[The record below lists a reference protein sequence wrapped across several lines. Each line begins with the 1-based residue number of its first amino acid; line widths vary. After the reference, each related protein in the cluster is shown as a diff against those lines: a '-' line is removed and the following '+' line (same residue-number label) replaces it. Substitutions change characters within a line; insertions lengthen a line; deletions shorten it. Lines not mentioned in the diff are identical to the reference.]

1 MDAITNDDIVKIRK
15 EITTMTTTLLFAS
28 LLHPMYMLFD
38 SAAIAKNGPVQI
50 AGFGLGTTTVSIFAF
65 AIGG

>member
-1 MDAITNDDIVKIRK
+1 
-15 EITTMTTTLLFAS
+15 MTTTLLFAS